1 MRLLYVAPAP
11 PSNRQGGGALRM
23 FHQVRFL
30 AQRFETDL
38 IAPAL
43 EGSDEADRQLRQYC
57 SDIEWIP
64 LRRPSLVRRL
74 ARLGPYWR
82 DAAFAGAIRNRLM
95 SGRYGAVQLE
105 KPAMIS
111 QLPSRVDVPIVL
123 DVWAYG
129 LAGPLRAL
137 RHEAGVIRRAR
148 NLVRLMRYGFFDRY
162 CWPEIHCL
170 LVVSEQ
176 DRARCE
182 RARPTQRV
190 LVVPNGVDCAV
201 VLPKE
206 DYQTSRPVILFSGDM
221 SFEPNIEAALFLA
234 TEVFPIVRR
243 EVPEAE
249 LRLVGRKPDPRI
261 TALAGNG
268 VVVTG
273 GVADI
278 LPHLHA
284 ATVFVAPHFTGA
296 GTRTKLLEA
305 MAAGLPIITT
315 HVGVEGVKA
324 QAGRELVIADNAVEM
339 IESIQTL
346 LASPGDR
353 ERFGRAARRLA
364 EREYDW
370 SQSLWPLESL
380 YRDMLHVKAKAC

>member
-11 PSNRQGGGALRM
+11 PSNRRGGGALRM

-43 EGSDEADRQLRQYC
+43 DGSEEADRQLRRYC
-57 SDIEWIP
+57 TDIEWVP
-64 LRRPSLVRRL
+64 LRQPSLIQRF
-74 ARLGPYWR
+74 ARLGPYHR
-82 DAAFAGAIRNRLM
+82 DTAFAGAVRHRLM
-95 SGRYGAVQLE
+95 SGDYGAVQLE

-111 QLPSRVDVPIVL
+111 QLPGRLDVPIVL

-129 LAGPLRAL
+129 LAGPLHAL
-137 RHEAGVIRRAR
+137 RHEAGVFRRAR
-148 NLVRLMRYGFFDRY
+148 NIVRLVRYGFFDRY
-162 CWPEIHCL
+162 CWPEIRCL

-182 RARPTQRV
+182 RSRPTQQT

-201 VLPKE
+201 VLPKQ
-206 DYQTSRPVILFSGDM
+206 DYQTSQPVILFSGDM

-243 EVPEAE
+243 DVPDAE
-249 LRLVGRKPDPRI
+249 LRLVGRKPHPRI

-273 GVADI
+273 AVADI
-278 LPHLHA
+278 LPYLHA

-324 QAGRELVIADNAVEM
+324 QAGRELVIADNAAEI

-370 SQSLWPLESL
+370 TQTLWPLESL
-380 YRDMLHVKAKAC
+380 YRDLLHVKAKAC